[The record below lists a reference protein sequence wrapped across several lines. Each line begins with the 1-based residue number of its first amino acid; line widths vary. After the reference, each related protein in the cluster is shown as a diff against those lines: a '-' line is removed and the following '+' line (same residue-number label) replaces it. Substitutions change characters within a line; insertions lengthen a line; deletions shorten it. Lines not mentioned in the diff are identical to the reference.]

1 MNYTYEELVEI
12 WNDMVRIHGDR
23 LPDFDHCPKEFAY
36 LLKLYM
42 YDRKMK
48 NEKFNSN
55 PQG

>member
-48 NEKFNSN
+48 NEKHSN